1 LERGGV
7 TPAEERRID
16 RLRRVEAALQPR
28 PLGSAVPAAEG
39 GGLTWSA
46 SWMPRADAAVAATGK
61 SPDEGR
67 PSEVAS
73 AGSGSGPKDERG
85 GIAASLPNVPGFPGL
100 PDDVRLGMPLLV
112 IAAIFVALAALA
124 FGLAALPSGAVPD
137 GRARRALRLNRSNLA
152 FLGLVAVGQ
161 TMLLLLVSAL
171 L

>member
-1 LERGGV
+1 
-7 TPAEERRID
+7 
-16 RLRRVEAALQPR
+16 
-28 PLGSAVPAAEG
+28 
-39 GGLTWSA
+39 
-46 SWMPRADAAVAATGK
+46 
-61 SPDEGR
+61 
-67 PSEVAS
+67 
-73 AGSGSGPKDERG
+73 
-85 GIAASLPNVPGFPGL
+85 
-100 PDDVRLGMPLLV
+100 MPLLV